1 MRGCTKLSILIIL
14 LAIISLTGCNPAA
27 DNLTKFNTHFKNEY
41 MQWSNPEYQIADTD
55 PFLMSTHFAD
65 SKIGDRNKPKGEDL
79 LWALQ
84 MASLE
89 RIKQNHKLSN
99 EYFDKAEDMLNFFD
113 HQNELVDTFAATTVN
128 ENVIPYLGEEYDGIM
143 INTYKALNFM
153 FTRQDDLARVEF
165 NRALDRQRRAKE
177 KFAQELK
184 KLQNQ
189 INKQE
194 QKDQV
199 NKSLEN
205 PEINQIIE
213 SKYSG
218 IYAFKAY
225 PDFVN
230 PFATYLAG
238 VYFNLV
244 GDHQKAVNL
253 LKESYGM
260 VSENNYIAEDL
271 VATEKVLDG
280 QLQLNNTVWIFFEN
294 GLAPIKEE
302 FRVDLPL
309 FIVTNKVQYVGIA
322 LPMLSPRQQAYPYLA
337 VRTENDTYETQIVA
351 DMDRVIQTEF
361 SKDFKTT
368 LTRAIISTS
377 AKAYAQYALQVND
390 SSEAQLASLL
400 VGLYS
405 YATTAADLRIWT
417 TLPKDFQVA
426 RCPIPQNRLISIEPP
441 GAPPFEIKIPSCNN
455 ALIYIRIPFRDARP
469 VYDLITY

>member
-1 MRGCTKLSILIIL
+1 
-14 LAIISLTGCNPAA
+14 
-27 DNLTKFNTHFKNEY
+27 
-41 MQWSNPEYQIADTD
+41 
-55 PFLMSTHFAD
+55 
-65 SKIGDRNKPKGEDL
+65 
-79 LWALQ
+79 
-84 MASLE
+84 
-89 RIKQNHKLSN
+89 
-99 EYFDKAEDMLNFFD
+99 
-113 HQNELVDTFAATTVN
+113 
-128 ENVIPYLGEEYDGIM
+128 
-143 INTYKALNFM
+143 M

-177 KFAQELK
+177 NFAQELK

-189 INKQE
+189 IEKQE

-230 PFATYLAG
+230 PFTTYLAG

-271 VATEKVLDG
+271 AATEKVLDS

-309 FIVTNKVQYVGIA
+309 FVVTNKIQYVGIA
-322 LPMLSPRQQAYPYLA
+322 LPMLSPRQQAYPYLSI
-337 VRTENDTYETQIVA
+337 RTENNTYDTQIVA

-368 LTRAIISTS
+368 LTRAIIATS
-377 AKAYAQYALQVND
+377 AKAYAQYALQEND
-390 SSEAQLASLL
+390 SQEAQLASLL

-426 RCPIPQNRLISIEPP
+426 RCPIPNDRLISVEPP
-441 GAPPFEIKIPSCNN
+441 SAAPFEIKIPPCNN
-455 ALIYIRIPFRDARP
+455 ALIYIKIPFRDARP
-469 VYDLITY
+469 VYELITY